1 MLSITFLGADFF
13 TGENQKKNCYG
24 KHFKSER
31 NLTNM
36 CRSKDRVPY
45 DLVSGVVYEYTRE
58 IDAIFPIMVRQG
70 DT

>member
-1 MLSITFLGADFF
+1 M
-13 TGENQKKNCYG
+13 EC
-24 KHFKSER
+24 FKSER
-31 NLTNM
+31 NLSNM
-36 CRSKDRVPY
+36 CRFKYRVPY